1 MCIRIYIFNFKKQ
14 QINKQKKTVIKE
26 NKRNQRRKENIS
38 GKSIKKNKFA
48 AAWGKIFHVTY
59 ISGNKSFFVFFWP
72 DCRRT
77 LIMKIKKVIKNM
89 KVLKKRL
96 VKYLLFDVIW
106 LSGVS
111 YKTNENRNYALE
123 KDNKVSNYLRLCGYV
138 VFSVA

>member
-1 MCIRIYIFNFKKQ
+1 
-14 QINKQKKTVIKE
+14 
-26 NKRNQRRKENIS
+26 
-38 GKSIKKNKFA
+38 
-48 AAWGKIFHVTY
+48 
-59 ISGNKSFFVFFWP
+59 
-72 DCRRT
+72 
-77 LIMKIKKVIKNM
+77 MKIKKVIKNM

-123 KDNKVSNYLRLCGYV
+123 KDNKVSNYLRLWGYV

>member
-59 ISGNKSFFVFFWP
+59 IPGNKSFFVFFLAWLQKDP
-72 DCRRT
+72 DNEDQEGDQEYESVEEEVSQIFVVWCH
-77 LIMKIKKVIKNM
+77 M
-89 KVLKKRL
+89 
-96 VKYLLFDVIW
+96 VIW
-106 LSGVS
+106 GFLQ
-111 YKTNENRNYALE
+111 
-123 KDNKVSNYLRLCGYV
+123 NKWKSKLCIRKR
-138 VFSVA
+138 